1 MPRTETDF
9 SEVIG
14 SLYRATK
21 GKGILLTAVGH
32 AGKPNAMTLGWGL
45 FGWYYHGRPVV
56 VVAVRPACHT
66 FSLLD
71 EVEELVLS
79 IPAPDIEKAV
89 LFCGTRSGRDCDKF
103 AETGLTPV
111 PSVNVK
117 PPSILECPV
126 NIECRIYHKQRPP
139 HFLLTPEHRE
149 RPLEAQHTI
158 YFAEVLGTYRFR
170 QDRTEPGELSQ
181 PGQGS

>member
-1 MPRTETDF
+1 MQRIETDF
-9 SEVIG
+9 SDIIQP
-14 SLYRATK
+14 LYRATK
-21 GKGILLTAVGH
+21 EKGILLTAVGH
-32 AGKPNAMTLGWGL
+32 AGRPNAMTLGWGL

-56 VVAVRPACHT
+56 AVAVRPACHT

-71 EVEELVLS
+71 EIGQFVIS

-117 PPSILECPV
+117 PLSILECPV
-126 NIECRIYHKQRPP
+126 NIECRIYHRQRPP

-149 RPLEAQHTI
+149 KPLETQHTI

-170 QDRTEPGELSQ
+170 RNRTEPGESHRQ
-181 PGQGS
+181 GQES